1 MHSSFGVNFRQNA
14 YENSACD
21 GLKGKIVFKNE
32 KKEGI
37 IESTM
42 AILDFG

>member
-1 MHSSFGVNFRQNA
+1 MKNC
-14 YENSACD
+14 ACD
-21 GLKGKIVFKNE
+21 GLKGKRVSKNE

-37 IESTM
+37 AKFTR